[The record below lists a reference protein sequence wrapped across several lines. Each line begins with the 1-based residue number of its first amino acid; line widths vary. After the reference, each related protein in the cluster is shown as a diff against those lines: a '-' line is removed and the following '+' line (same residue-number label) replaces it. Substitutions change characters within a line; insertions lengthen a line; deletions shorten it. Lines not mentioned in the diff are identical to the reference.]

1 MDVNKA
7 KYLFIMNKI
16 QSEKKAFQEQSKH
29 QQEMMVENKMLKVKI
44 AIMEKEK
51 QMEMEK
57 REKYVSVEQFNAIL
71 VRISE
76 LEKQQ
81 KGASKMITA
90 NADDHFSKQQNDQTE
105 LCARIDK
112 EMTED
117 TELANAIKAK
127 IASLEEK
134 QKELENFIALLM
146 DRIGN
151 AAVEKF
157 EAIFGRVDAIEKHQ
171 LQQFAQLKTAQNQL
185 NEKLSTL
192 EKFLADSGKSKDDK
206 NKTENSNTGK
216 KSEKPINNIKRP
228 MNAFMLWAREERR
241 KILAE
246 CPDMENSSISKIL
259 GTRWKL
265 VVCGDDNGRTNCDQ
279 QQKQP
284 TKRRNAGGL
293 GPFAVGHALPPPVAH
308 ARGH

>member
-16 QSEKKAFQEQSKH
+16 QSEKKAFQEQLKH
-29 QQEMMVENKMLKVKI
+29 QQEMLAENKVLKVKI

-51 QMEMEK
+51 QMANEIEK
-57 REKYVSVEQFNAIL
+57 QGKYVSVEQFNAIL
-71 VRISE
+71 VRICE

-90 NADDHFSKQQNDQTE
+90 NADDHFSKQQNEQTE

-112 EMTED
+112 KMTED

-151 AAVEKF
+151 ATVEKF

-216 KSEKPINNIKRP
+216 KSDKPINIKRP
-228 MNAFMLWAREERR
+228 MNAFMLWAREERQ

-246 CPDMENSSISKIL
+246 CPDMENSNISKIL
-259 GTRWKL
+259 GTRWKPYQEEQL
-265 VVCGDDNGRTNCDQ
+265 
-279 QQKQP
+279 
-284 TKRRNAGGL
+284 RRLQA
-293 GPFAVGHALPPPVAH
+293 AQVA
-308 ARGH
+308 ANSSFFNRKAAEPISSMK

>member
-29 QQEMMVENKMLKVKI
+29 QQEMMVENKVLKLKI

-57 REKYVSVEQFNAIL
+57 REKYVSVEQFNVIL

-81 KGASKMITA
+81 KGASKITA
-90 NADDHFSKQQNDQTE
+90 NADNHFSKQQDEQME

-171 LQQFAQLKTAQNQL
+171 QQQFAQLNTAQNQL
-185 NEKLSTL
+185 NEKLSMH
-192 EKFLADSGKSKDDK
+192 ENFFADSGKSKDDK

-216 KSEKPINNIKRP
+216 KSDKPINIKRP
-228 MNAFMLWAREERR
+228 MNAFMLWTREERR

-246 CPDMENSSISKIL
+246 CPDMENSNISKIL
-259 GTRWKL
+259 GTRWKTSSSSSSSSKFIFFIL
-265 VVCGDDNGRTNCDQ
+265 E
-279 QQKQP
+279 KQ
-284 TKRRNAGGL
+284 RNESAQ
-293 GPFAVGHALPPPVAH
+293 
-308 ARGH
+308 